1 MLPNLSKDKYKHYF
15 LISLFSFGFL
25 HIPFAYG
32 ANGYYPGNWAADLQ
46 ECRNKN
52 SSERIYLDQF
62 SILSPE
68 YSCKLVGMRERTEY
82 SVTFKAACK
91 DQNVKWND
99 EITIQ
104 PNGEILILTMQ
115 SDGHDKTFFKC
126 P

>member
-1 MLPNLSKDKYKHYF
+1 MLPNLAKEKYMRYF
-15 LISLFSFGFL
+15 LISLFSLGFH
-25 HIPFAYG
+25 HIPLAY
-32 ANGYYPGNWAADLQ
+32 AASGYYPGNWATNLE
-46 ECRNKN
+46 ECSNQN
-52 SSERIYLDQF
+52 SSQRIYLDQF
-62 SILSPE
+62 NISSQA

-104 PNGEILILTMQ
+104 PSGDILTLTMQ
-115 SDGHDKTFFKC
+115 SDGRDQTFFKC